1 MGSSYS
7 RWSHTKNLYILN
19 VKWHMNWHMNLY
31 FQRVDVKKLL
41 IIKGLVLVIGGAGGN
56 RTPVRKSSTDRST
69 YLAMLFMFNFYSA
82 NKQANIKAS
91 YLMFKKLLSNPVVSE
106 SLYMTL

>member
-1 MGSSYS
+1 MFYWTSLDTIGNKY
-7 RWSHTKNLYILN
+7 
-19 VKWHMNWHMNLY
+19 
-31 FQRVDVKKLL
+31 
-41 IIKGLVLVIGGAGGN
+41 GGAGGN

-69 YLAMLFMFNFYSA
+69 YLAMLFMFNFHFT

-91 YLMFKKLLSNPVVSE
+91 YLMFRRLLSNPIIPE

>member
-1 MGSSYS
+1 
-7 RWSHTKNLYILN
+7 
-19 VKWHMNWHMNLY
+19 MNWHMNLY
-31 FQRVDVKKLL
+31 FQRVDVKKPLL
-41 IIKGLVLVIGGAGGN
+41 IKGLIIIIGGAGGN

-69 YLAMLFMFNFYSA
+69 YLAMLFMFNFHFT

-91 YLMFKKLLSNPVVSE
+91 YLMFRRLLSNPIIPE

>member
-1 MGSSYS
+1 
-7 RWSHTKNLYILN
+7 
-19 VKWHMNWHMNLY
+19 MNLY
-31 FQRVDVKKLL
+31 FQRVDVKKPLL
-41 IIKGLVLVIGGAGGN
+41 IKGLIIIIGGAGGN

-69 YLAMLFMFNFYSA
+69 YLAMLFMFNFHFT

-91 YLMFKKLLSNPVVSE
+91 YLMFRRLLSNPIIPE